1 MSIVEGKEGW
11 FFIFFLFLK
20 KGGGGREVVWRVEAG
35 VGVWCGHRC
44 YLRSGSCSGQ
54 EPLG

>member
-1 MSIVEGKEGW
+1 MV

-20 KGGGGREVVWRVEAG
+20 KGGDGEREVVWRVEAG

-44 YLRSGSCSGQ
+44 YLRSGSCSEQ
-54 EPLG
+54 ESLG